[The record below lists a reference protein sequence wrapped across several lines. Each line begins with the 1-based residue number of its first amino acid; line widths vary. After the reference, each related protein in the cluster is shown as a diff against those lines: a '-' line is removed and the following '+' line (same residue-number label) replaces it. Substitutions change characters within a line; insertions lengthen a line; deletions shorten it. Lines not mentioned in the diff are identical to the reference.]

1 MSMVAPNLL
10 NFVSEELERVS
21 AIKKN
26 ARKLREEQAALKK
39 ERPPPKG
46 GGKDQ

>member
-21 AIKKN
+21 AIDNN
-26 ARKLREEQAALKK
+26 ARELREDQAALKK
-39 ERPPPKG
+39 EGPPPKG
-46 GGKDQ
+46 GGKGQ